1 MARANQGE
9 IETFMSITGVSDA
22 TAVQKLE
29 EHHGNLNEAVNA
41 HFSAGDRNIT
51 NQASSVD
58 PHDDVMDIDDPIQ
71 DESHRPPFSLPVSTK
86 DANTFSL
93 LGPNFTGSIVDRG
106 TDFTS
111 GSHFVSHPREVRRI
125 PIEMKDGNGPMG
137 DSGNAPT
144 NEDVTVSARDHGGT
158 VIIDD
163 DDEANV
169 PNGPISAPTIV
180 DEADYNKDIEEEMV
194 RAAIEASKQDA
205 AKSEQQLDNYSD
217 LRDPMPQPRQSHPE
231 DAEFDHAV
239 SSSLKTAE
247 QEKALQE
254 GKIGALDLEAEK
266 SAETE
271 EPGKLKSSSGRQS
284 RLEIGSSSIQNEAD
298 VEEQPLVRQRN
309 RHMTSDSLEGV
320 EVTPPP
326 SQHDNLHQSQ
336 QNESVFPSDEWG
348 GISSVEH
355 DEAVML
361 EAAMFG
367 GIPEGSGYDFRY
379 PPHELIQDDLDRSM
393 GLHQRHIPRPPWG
406 GISSVEHD
414 EAVMLEAAMF
424 GGIPEGSGYDFRYPP
439 HELIQDD
446 LDRSMGL
453 HQRHIPR
460 PPSPSLTAQRLIREQ
475 QDDEFLAALQADREK
490 ELKAKEDAEAAIAE
504 ERHKEEEMQRRLEEE
519 RELERQLAAKE
530 ASLPLEPTPD
540 DDNAITLLVRMP
552 DGSRM
557 GRSFL
562 KLDKL
567 QYLFDFIDVGRVVKP
582 GTYRLVNISCH
593 PLLICASSSPFRLI
607 LKIHF

>member
-41 HFSAGDRNIT
+41 HLSAGDRNIT

-137 DSGNAPT
+137 DSGSAPT
-144 NEDVTVSARDHGGT
+144 NEDVTVSAQDHGGT

-217 LRDPMPQPRQSHPE
+217 IRDPMPQPRQSHPE

-271 EPGKLKSSSGRQS
+271 EPGKLKSSSGR
-284 RLEIGSSSIQNEAD
+284 LEIGSSSIQNEAD

-336 QNESVFPSDEWG
+336 QNESVFPSDE
-348 GISSVEH
+348 
-355 DEAVML
+355 
-361 EAAMFG
+361 
-367 GIPEGSGYDFRY
+367 
-379 PPHELIQDDLDRSM
+379 
-393 GLHQRHIPRPPWG
+393 WG

-519 RELERQLAAKE
+519 RELERQLVAKE

-582 GTYRLVNISCH
+582 GTYRLVRPYPRRAYTVGENTSTLNELGLTSKQEVLYLESI
-593 PLLICASSSPFRLI
+593 
-607 LKIHF
+607 

>member
-41 HFSAGDRNIT
+41 HLSAGDRNIT

-137 DSGNAPT
+137 DSGSAPT
-144 NEDVTVSARDHGGT
+144 NEDVTVSAQDHGGT

-217 LRDPMPQPRQSHPE
+217 IRDPMPQPRQSHPE

-393 GLHQRHIPRPPWG
+393 GLHQRHIPRPP
-406 GISSVEHD
+406 
-414 EAVMLEAAMF
+414 
-424 GGIPEGSGYDFRYPP
+424 
-439 HELIQDD
+439 
-446 LDRSMGL
+446 
-453 HQRHIPR
+453 
-460 PPSPSLTAQRLIREQ
+460 SPSLTAQRLIREQ

-519 RELERQLAAKE
+519 RELERQLVAKE

-582 GTYRLVNISCH
+582 GTYRLVRPYPRRAYTVGENTSTLNELGLTSKQEVLYLESI
-593 PLLICASSSPFRLI
+593 
-607 LKIHF
+607 